1 MVGQR
6 HRRGDQCPFVNQPD
20 ARCAQ
25 RLSIERL
32 DYAFAFCFDEYDC
45 CPVYLDRLLEHRLRH
60 VRGNVIVNPGLNAP
74 ANAYGPALVQLTTPK
89 TPRPTPAA

>member
-1 MVGQR
+1 MVAQR
-6 HRRGDQCPFVNQPD
+6 DQCPFVNQAD

-25 RLSIERL
+25 RLSLERL

-60 VRGNVIVNPGLNAP
+60 IRSGVITGNASDGTTNAH
-74 ANAYGPALVQLTTPK
+74 GPALVQLTTPK
-89 TPRPTPAA
+89 TTRSAPAA